1 MVTVERF
8 PKPRRL
14 WKLSL
19 DLNPAQGVLA
29 ELLPGVSS
37 LRFLLRERVW
47 AVLPFQLRFF

>member
-1 MVTVERF
+1 MVERF

-14 WKLSL
+14 WRVAVDVNLP
-19 DLNPAQGVLA
+19 NYGAFE
-29 ELLPGVSS
+29 ELVPILPS